1 MDFAGIFSGRK
12 DFFWDEEREL
22 QHSLGLHKGGQVKKH
37 SKTLIW
43 ALFFAFIPIILLSC
57 GGSGGGGSSSSP
69 SPTSNEVS
77 LTGNFTGGTHANA
90 SWFNRVFASFTKKAL
105 ALDPT
110 QVSKVLIFSAGSYSY
125 QAVNVSNGTF
135 SVNVPRS
142 NPIGMIF
149 VGSNDEY
156 LGYLYLKNNIASL
169 PMSRV
174 KSSVATIDLG
184 ALSSSGLVVEPSNN
198 PLGNEIPLTSQES
211 KALAHFNGL
220 FASIIKNPDIDGNGK
235 IDLLEGKKFYLLLVY
250 YIDTGKFGSELTP
263 SMNEFKINLYWMTF
277 YSSTSNCPDTVTV
290 TGPQASPFSSPQ
302 TVNRRD
308 LGTPY
313 CSHQYVSNSNPGPV
327 TAGEYRVE
335 YPTGTLTFIIPDQT
349 PILSDSIMMRPTV
362 TLKDD
367 GTVQKISWIYCP
379 ANGSGE
385 VVNPESLIQN
395 ILINRTVAGV
405 MAPTIIIPSTS
416 VTEVDLS
423 DKGIIW
429 DQVEWIG
436 TAYDDVYGN
445 AYCSGWLK

>member
-1 MDFAGIFSGRK
+1 M
-12 DFFWDEEREL
+12 
-22 QHSLGLHKGGQVKKH
+22 KKH
-37 SKTLIW
+37 KKTGISI
-43 ALFFAFIPIILLSC
+43 LFCASLSVILVSC
-57 GGSGGGGSSSSP
+57 GGSGGGGSSSSSSTPAP
-69 SPTSNEVS
+69 STSEVTI
-77 LTGNFTGGTHANA
+77 TGNFTGGAHANA
-90 SWFNRVFASFTKKAL
+90 SWLNRVLAAFTKKAL

-235 IDLLEGKKFYLLLVY
+235 IDLLEGKIFYMLLVY
-250 YIDTGKFGSELTP
+250 YIDAGKFGSELTP
-263 SMNEFKINLYWMTF
+263 SMNEFNINLYWITF
-277 YSSTSNCPDTVTV
+277 YSNTSNCPDTVTV
-290 TGPQASPFSSPQ
+290 TGPQGSPFSSPQ
-302 TVNRRD
+302 TVNRKE

-313 CSHQYVSNSNPGPV
+313 CSHQYVSNNNPGPP

-335 YPTGTLTFIIPDQT
+335 YPTGILTFIIPDQT

-385 VVNPESLIQN
+385 VVNPESLIRN

-405 MAPTIIIPSTS
+405 MAPTVIIPSTS
-416 VTEVDLS
+416 VTELDLS

-445 AYCSGWLK
+445 AYSSGWLK